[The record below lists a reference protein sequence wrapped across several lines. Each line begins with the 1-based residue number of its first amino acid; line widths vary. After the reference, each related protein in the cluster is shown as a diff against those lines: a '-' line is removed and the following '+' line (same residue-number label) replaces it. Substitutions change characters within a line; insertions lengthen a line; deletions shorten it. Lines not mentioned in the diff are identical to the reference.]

1 MHYHY
6 IERTQNEVECVLKH
20 FNVSFIFIKK
30 YVIMNYILN
39 FEVNY
44 MKKILII
51 MVLAVSCTFATYTD
65 ELENLIGNIN
75 DVFTNISNARNKI
88 VPAVG
93 KIPENRELLPFV
105 MDYVNTKN
113 PDLVAGD
120 VKFLRLNAIDDEYLI
135 SQYVVVKYML
145 TYIRQE
151 SVIAIKGE
159 GDKLYISTQKIMNYA
174 TDKNGNRKDKGT
186 ISGNKTLNTMNE
198 MLLNDF
204 NKKFS
209 SWTDEEYE
217 RKYREAVTDF
227 DVLNSVSH
235 YSPNKLKA
243 KKWFTNHSLDGEM
256 LSLSFV
262 FADIAESTMDGYAYK
277 LGGFI
282 PGTTLYKEL
291 EPVLVSFFSNND
303 DYIDLQTGTP
313 IKVMGKVVKVNYSSD
328 FDSKYQI
335 TSIDVVEQ

>member
-1 MHYHY
+1 
-6 IERTQNEVECVLKH
+6 
-20 FNVSFIFIKK
+20 
-30 YVIMNYILN
+30 
-39 FEVNY
+39 
-44 MKKILII
+44 MKKILMI
-51 MVLAVSCTFATYTD
+51 MMLAVSCVFAARAD
-65 ELENLIGNIN
+65 ELGNLIEDIGDI
-75 DVFTNISNARNKI
+75 FTNISNAKNKL

-120 VKFLRLNAIDDEYLI
+120 VKFLLLNAIDDEYVI
-135 SQYVVVKYML
+135 SQYAVVKYKL

-151 SVIAIKGE
+151 SVVAIKGE
-159 GDKLYISTQKIMNYA
+159 SGKLYISTQKIMNYQS
-174 TDKNGNRKDKGT
+174 DKDGNKKDKGT
-186 ISGNKTLNTMNE
+186 VSGNKTMNTMNE
-198 MLLNDF
+198 MFLNVF

-217 RKYREAVTDF
+217 RKYKESITNF

-243 KKWFTNHSLDGEM
+243 KRWFANHSLDGETF
-256 LSLSFV
+256 SLSFV

>member
-1 MHYHY
+1 
-6 IERTQNEVECVLKH
+6 
-20 FNVSFIFIKK
+20 
-30 YVIMNYILN
+30 
-39 FEVNY
+39 
-44 MKKILII
+44 MKKVLMI
-51 MVLAVSCTFATYTD
+51 MMLAALCTFTTCAD
-65 ELENLIGNIN
+65 EWGNLIENLG
-75 DVFTNISNARNKI
+75 DVFTNISNAKNKV

-93 KIPENRELLPFV
+93 TIPENRELLPFV

-120 VKFLRLNAIDDEYLI
+120 IKFLQLNAIDDEYVI
-135 SQYVVVKYML
+135 SQYAVVKYML

-174 TDKNGNRKDKGT
+174 TDKNGNKKDKGT
-186 ISGNKTLNTMNE
+186 VSGNKTLNTMNE
-198 MLLNDF
+198 MILNDF

-243 KKWFTNHSLDGEM
+243 KKWFTNHSLDGET
-256 LSLSFV
+256 LSISFV
-262 FADIAESTMDGYAYK
+262 FGDIAESTMDGYAYK

-282 PGTTLYKEL
+282 PGITSYKDL
-291 EPVLVSFFSNND
+291 EPILVYFFSNND
-303 DYIDLQTGTP
+303 SYIDLQAGTP

>member
-1 MHYHY
+1 
-6 IERTQNEVECVLKH
+6 
-20 FNVSFIFIKK
+20 
-30 YVIMNYILN
+30 
-39 FEVNY
+39 
-44 MKKILII
+44 MKKILMI
-51 MVLAVSCTFATYTD
+51 MVLSVSCMFAVRAD
-65 ELENLIGNIN
+65 ELGNLIENIG
-75 DVFTNISNARNKI
+75 DVFTNISNARNEL

-105 MDYVNTKN
+105 IDYVNTKN

-120 VKFLRLNAIDDEYLI
+120 IKIIRLNVIDNEYII
-135 SQYVVVKYML
+135 SQYAVVKYML

-159 GDKLYISTQKIMNYA
+159 GNTLYISTQKIMNYQA
-174 TDKNGNRKDKGT
+174 DKNGNKKDTGT

-198 MLLNDF
+198 MILSEF

-227 DVLNSVSH
+227 DVLNAVSH

-243 KKWFTNHSLDGEM
+243 KKWFTNHSLDGETI
-256 LSLSFV
+256 SLSFV

-277 LGGFI
+277 LEGFI
-282 PGTTLYKEL
+282 PGTVSYKEL
-291 EPVLVSFFSNND
+291 EPVLVYFFSNND
-303 DYIDLQTGTP
+303 GYIDLQTGTP
-313 IKVMGKVVKVNYSSD
+313 ITVKGKVVKVNYSSD
-328 FDSKYQI
+328 FNAKYQI
-335 TSIDVVEQ
+335 TSIDVFEQ

>member
-1 MHYHY
+1 
-6 IERTQNEVECVLKH
+6 
-20 FNVSFIFIKK
+20 
-30 YVIMNYILN
+30 MNYQSD
-39 FEVNY
+39 
-44 MKKILII
+44 K
-51 MVLAVSCTFATYTD
+51 D
-65 ELENLIGNIN
+65 GN
-75 DVFTNISNARNKI
+75 K
-88 VPAVG
+88 
-93 KIPENRELLPFV
+93 
-105 MDYVNTKN
+105 
-113 PDLVAGD
+113 
-120 VKFLRLNAIDDEYLI
+120 
-135 SQYVVVKYML
+135 
-145 TYIRQE
+145 
-151 SVIAIKGE
+151 
-159 GDKLYISTQKIMNYA
+159 
-174 TDKNGNRKDKGT
+174 KDKET
-186 ISGNKTLNTMNE
+186 VSGNKTMNTMNE
-198 MLLNDF
+198 MFLNVF

-217 RKYREAVTDF
+217 RKYKESITNF

-243 KKWFTNHSLDGEM
+243 KRWFANHSLDGETF
-256 LSLSFV
+256 SLSFV